1 MTSPKNVY
9 KSFNHLKKYYYSNI
23 YCYYSIHHM
32 LSLVCFRVAKNPIIF
47 WLFNK
52 KYLKKCVCI
61 YISMSIIEKVFHYEE
76 NEITVIKCRD
86 EIWFRGKDI
95 AKALGYEKTRN
106 AILNHVND
114 DDKSILE
121 DLRRGPQ
128 IRAPFKNEQG
138 GSIFI
143 NESGLYSL
151 IFGSKLE
158 SAKVFKRWV
167 TSEVLPSIRKT
178 GRYDYFMNHK
188 YNNTLT
194 FKIENETDLHVKV
207 VSFLKKRYPHSL
219 FTVTLGEN
227 QDTVHKRIDSF
238 KKGYIHGS
246 PDLIINNLHKHY
258 TGFAIEF
265 KNPNGKGILSYD
277 QSKMLRQYQ
286 NNGFK
291 TLISNDYDQIIEQ
304 IIEYF
309 RDVRIKCS
317 YCPRRF
323 ISPQSLRNHIKFFHK
338 M

>member
-1 MTSPKNVY
+1 
-9 KSFNHLKKYYYSNI
+9 
-23 YCYYSIHHM
+23 
-32 LSLVCFRVAKNPIIF
+32 
-47 WLFNK
+47 
-52 KYLKKCVCI
+52 
-61 YISMSIIEKVFHYEE
+61 MSIIEKVFKYEVTE
-76 NEITVIKCRD
+76 LPVIKYED
-86 EIWFRGKDI
+86 EIWF
-95 AKALGYEKTRN
+95 KAVVVATILKYTNQRKAIRDHVDPEDKRKLSELMSKSKRNESFRLKTVP
-106 AILNHVND
+106 L
-114 DDKSILE
+114 K
-121 DLRRGPQ
+121 G
-128 IRAPFKNEQG
+128 NEG
-138 GSIFI
+138 NSLYLS
-143 NESGLYSL
+143 ESGLYSL
-151 IFGSKLE
+151 VLRSKLE
-158 SAKVFKRWV
+158 SAKEFKRWV
-167 TSEVLPSIRKT
+167 TSQVLPSIRKT
-178 GRYDYFMNHK
+178 GRYDYCMNHN
-188 YNNTLT
+188 YNNKLT

-238 KKGYIHGS
+238 KKGYLRGY